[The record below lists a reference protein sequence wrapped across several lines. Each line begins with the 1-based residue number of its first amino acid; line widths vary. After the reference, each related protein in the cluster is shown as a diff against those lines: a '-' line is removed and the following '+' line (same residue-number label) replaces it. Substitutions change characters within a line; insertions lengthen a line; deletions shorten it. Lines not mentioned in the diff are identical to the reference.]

1 MRDVKFVHTFFC
13 LHEVEVSFQ
22 DGLPETF
29 AGTRSRKGTPE
40 YVLNGKFQR
49 KNMSPRVWCAL
60 VAAQLGFGAYGVI
73 VTVFAKDSKADPL
86 VFCLLR
92 DAGAFPVMLIAAF
105 FVEGKVSLPSLR

>member
-1 MRDVKFVHTFFC
+1 MRQG
-13 LHEVEVSFQ
+13 LGHEKALQ
-22 DGLPETF
+22 
-29 AGTRSRKGTPE
+29 K
-40 YVLNGKFQR
+40 YVLNCKFQR

-73 VTVFAKDSKADPL
+73 VTVFAKDSNADPL

-105 FVEGKVSLPSLR
+105 FVEGRVSLPSLR